1 MDLLGF
7 RSLGRG
13 DLLLASEFV
22 LGSLQ
27 LFAQGLRLV
36 NHIGVVLVHLVE
48 KIPILG
54 ELFERGG
61 TQDEIDEARG
71 SVAVHVA
78 GTRAQLVLQI
88 ADLAVSV
95 VDFGLLILHRLLRGI
110 ALVEGGVIADFGSL
124 EIGLQADQLV
134 AHRIGLG
141 LLLSSRLCERGR
153 RSQNGKG
160 AERGRAGEE
169 CSPAQSDC
177 MLAHV

>member
-1 MDLLGF
+1 M
-7 RSLGRG
+7 
-13 DLLLASEFV
+13 ASEFV

-36 NHIGVVLVHLVE
+36 DHIGVVLVHLVE

-95 VDFGLLILHRLLRGI
+95 VDFGLLILHRLLRGF
-110 ALVEGGVIADFGSL
+110 ALVEGGAVSSYIHGGGK
-124 EIGLQADQLV
+124 IGVLV
-134 AHRIGLG
+134 QFDVEGIDPASDGFKQY
-141 LLLSSRLCERGR
+141 GR
-153 RSQNGKG
+153 DVAMQVAAAAPVAATRE
-160 AERGRAGEE
+160 AVD
-169 CSPAQSDC
+169 PAVVEHEK
-177 MLAHV
+177 AI